1 MNKKLPDLFQNKIDK
16 KLNNNE
22 SFYVSGKSEIKKTT
36 NFNKNDIEKK
46 INSIFSSP
54 SYIYRASTII
64 TLKTGDVEK
73 KIIGKNKNALIT
85 IDNELIPI
93 DEILDI
99 RLKD

>member
-1 MNKKLPDLFQNKIDK
+1 MNKKLPGIFSNKIDK

-22 SFYVSGKSEIKKTT
+22 EYYVSDKDDVKRPIK
-36 NFNKNDIEKK
+36 FSKNDIEKK

-54 SYIYRASTII
+54 NYIYRANTII
-64 TLKTGDVEK
+64 ALNSGEIEK

-85 IDNELIPI
+85 IDDELIPI